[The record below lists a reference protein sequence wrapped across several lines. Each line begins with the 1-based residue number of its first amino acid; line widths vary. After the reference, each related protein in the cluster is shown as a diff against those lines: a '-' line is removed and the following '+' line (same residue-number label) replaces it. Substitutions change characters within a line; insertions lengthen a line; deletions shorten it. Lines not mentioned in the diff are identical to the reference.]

1 MIIKI
6 WEEKVVF
13 ELNVICH
20 QKYFMEVYNVL
31 GLLGLIQLNFYYN
44 KFFKNIMPI
53 LKVPS
58 IA

>member
-13 ELNVICH
+13 ELNIICH
-20 QKYFMEVYNVL
+20 QKYFMEVYNVM
-31 GLLGLIQLNFYYN
+31 GLLGLIQLKFYYN
-44 KFFKNIMPI
+44 KNWKNIMPI
-53 LKVPS
+53 LKVLS

>member
-1 MIIKI
+1 
-6 WEEKVVF
+6 VF